1 MMPEER
7 RADFINRLLRRF
19 PDTPIAA
26 VNFILAEAITQVSDH
41 QRKGR
46 EWIQGSL
53 WDKLT
58 AEAVGRIR
66 ELMEPPHG

>member
-1 MMPEER
+1 MTPEER
-7 RADFINRLLRRF
+7 RADFIDRLLRRF
-19 PDTPIAA
+19 PDVPIAA
-26 VNFILAEAITQVSDH
+26 VDFILAEAIQQISDH

-58 AEAVGRIR
+58 AEAAVRIK